1 MILVTGGTGF
11 LGSHLLFHLVS
22 SGEKVRA
29 LKRKSGD
36 LKNIRNVFEY
46 YKEGSSALVDLIE
59 WVDSDLLDYISIV
72 DCMKDIKYVYHSAAL
87 VSFNN
92 HDRKKMMDAN
102 VRGTANIVN
111 AALINN
117 IEKLCFV
124 SSIAAF
130 GKHEDNL
137 IIDEQTPR
145 SPSQKRSV
153 YSLSKYKAELEV
165 WRGIAEGL
173 EAVIVNP
180 SVILGYYSWNYGSSN
195 IFPVINK
202 GLKFYT
208 SGSTGFVDV
217 RDVVKIMISLMHSNI
232 SGERFCISSE
242 NLSYRDIIN
251 QVSGCL
257 DKKEPL
263 FYLYPFFLRCYALS
277 LSIIST
283 FTGNTPQVS
292 IESARSAY
300 KNSAY
305 SNEKIRKLLNYEFI
319 PVKQTIAEL
328 AAIFLRLQ

>member
-180 SVILGYYSWNYGSSN
+180 SVILGYYSWNYGS
-195 IFPVINK
+195 
-202 GLKFYT
+202 
-208 SGSTGFVDV
+208 
-217 RDVVKIMISLMHSNI
+217 
-232 SGERFCISSE
+232 
-242 NLSYRDIIN
+242 
-251 QVSGCL
+251 
-257 DKKEPL
+257 
-263 FYLYPFFLRCYALS
+263 
-277 LSIIST
+277 
-283 FTGNTPQVS
+283 
-292 IESARSAY
+292 
-300 KNSAY
+300 
-305 SNEKIRKLLNYEFI
+305 
-319 PVKQTIAEL
+319 
-328 AAIFLRLQ
+328 

>member
-1 MILVTGGTGF
+1 
-11 LGSHLLFHLVS
+11 
-22 SGEKVRA
+22 
-29 LKRKSGD
+29 
-36 LKNIRNVFEY
+36 
-46 YKEGSSALVDLIE
+46 
-59 WVDSDLLDYISIV
+59 
-72 DCMKDIKYVYHSAAL
+72 
-87 VSFNN
+87 
-92 HDRKKMMDAN
+92 MMDAN

-202 GLKFYT
+202 GLKFYA

-257 DKKEPL
+257 DKKEPP

-300 KNSAY
+300 KNSAF